1 MEGDRIVTLGL
12 KETAANGIEQERHA
26 FRLCLTKPGCAVKH
40 QSSFP
45 VKGYGQGLSWQ
56 RKVRRKHP

>member
-1 MEGDRIVTLGL
+1 MEGDRIVTLSL
-12 KETAANGIEQERHA
+12 KETTANGIEQERHA

-45 VKGYGQGLSWQ
+45 VKGYGQGLS
-56 RKVRRKHP
+56 R

>member
-1 MEGDRIVTLGL
+1 MEGDRIVVLGL
-12 KETAANGIEQERHA
+12 KETTANGIKQKRHA

-40 QSSFP
+40 QNSFP

-56 RKVRRKHP
+56 KKVRRKHP